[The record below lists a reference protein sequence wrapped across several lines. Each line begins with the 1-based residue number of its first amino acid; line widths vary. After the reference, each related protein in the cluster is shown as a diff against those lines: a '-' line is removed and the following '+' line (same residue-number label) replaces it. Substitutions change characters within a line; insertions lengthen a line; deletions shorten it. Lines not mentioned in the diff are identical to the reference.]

1 MKSRSYQVLDAEPV
15 WRESSAAEPDLERIR
30 RSVELV
36 GRLSDGLIRIG
47 PWGIGIDG
55 VLSWI
60 PGVGEIY
67 SALAGGFILV
77 QGVRAKVPVH
87 ILLGAAALLIS
98 RMGMDAIPFA
108 GPLAA
113 DIFIAHKWAAKLVT
127 GAIDRKLSGRPA
139 SRS

>member
-1 MKSRSYQVLDAEPV
+1 MKSRTYPALGGAPSWSGPSARAE
-15 WRESSAAEPDLERIR
+15 SDLERIR

-77 QGVRAKVPVH
+77 QGARAKVP
-87 ILLGAAALLIS
+87 LLTLLTAGVLLASRTVITAVPLGGPAAADLFL
-98 RMGMDAIPFA
+98 
-108 GPLAA
+108 
-113 DIFIAHKWAAKLVT
+113 AHKWSARLVVK
-127 GAIDRKLSGRPA
+127 AIERRIARGEI
-139 SRS
+139 